1 MGTKGAKLNQE
12 SILSAELL
20 SKKLSAIEGITMKKM
35 FGGHGVFHDD
45 KMFGMVD
52 SKGNYLLKVDET
64 NKADFELK
72 GSVKHSR
79 MPYYEIPTEIFD
91 NQDDLVN
98 WARKAINASK

>member
-1 MGTKGAKLNQE
+1 MGDMGAKLNRE

-20 SKKLSAIEGITMKKM
+20 AKKLSAIEGISMKKM

-64 NKADFELK
+64 TKADFIQK
-72 GSVKHSR
+72 GSVKHNR
-79 MPYYEIPTEIFD
+79 MPYYDLPAQIFE
-91 NQDDLVN
+91 NQDELVN
-98 WARKAINASK
+98 WARKAIKASK